1 MNLGILKDGEEA
13 VIKQLGYLC
22 DVRKVREKPS
32 LSLGPV
38 RDSVPTF
45 SAINPNPNT
54 PRSSNTADPF
64 FGLIPTKEEY
74 EHFAVSCATP
84 KHTEHNR
91 QLSEVHLRSNTCKVY
106 ASAAGELCAI
116 DQRREGPG

>member
-1 MNLGILKDGEEA
+1 MTVERERGAPLLGKETAMNQGILKDGEEA

-45 SAINPNPNT
+45 
-54 PRSSNTADPF
+54 
-64 FGLIPTKEEY
+64 L
-74 EHFAVSCATP
+74 
-84 KHTEHNR
+84 
-91 QLSEVHLRSNTCKVY
+91 QLTLTLTLHDL
-106 ASAAGELCAI
+106 L
-116 DQRREGPG
+116 